1 MSRPGVLGGG
11 RRGAYLVSMTD
22 NFHSRLVGFLKITLP
37 LAALALLSTLFLFSR
52 SIDPEAALPFVEVDL
67 EDRAREPRVTAP
79 AWAGVTD
86 DGAALTVTAVEA
98 RPGSGGV
105 DATAQGLHAVLEL
118 AGGGLAEMTSA
129 GGVMD
134 SAGSML
140 TLEGDVVITT
150 TTGWRVETEQMLVA
164 LERTHVE
171 SPVPVEATGPAG
183 ELTAGSMVLSPGAV
197 AGEYSMDF
205 KGGVRLIYLP
215 PVNSLDGP

>member
-1 MSRPGVLGGG
+1 
-11 RRGAYLVSMTD
+11 
-22 NFHSRLVGFLKITLP
+22 
-37 LAALALLSTLFLFSR
+37 
-52 SIDPEAALPFVEVDL
+52 
-67 EDRAREPRVTAP
+67 
-79 AWAGVTD
+79 
-86 DGAALTVTAVEA
+86 
-98 RPGSGGV
+98 
-105 DATAQGLHAVLEL
+105 
-118 AGGGLAEMTSA
+118 
-129 GGVMD
+129 MD

-183 ELTAGSMVLSPGAV
+183 ETDRGVDGAV
-197 AGEYSMDF
+197 ARRRCGGEYSRDF